1 MVLWLSNEDAQTLLS
16 PADYVAAAEDGYRE

>member
-16 PADYVAAAEDGYRE
+16 PVDYVTAAEDGYRE